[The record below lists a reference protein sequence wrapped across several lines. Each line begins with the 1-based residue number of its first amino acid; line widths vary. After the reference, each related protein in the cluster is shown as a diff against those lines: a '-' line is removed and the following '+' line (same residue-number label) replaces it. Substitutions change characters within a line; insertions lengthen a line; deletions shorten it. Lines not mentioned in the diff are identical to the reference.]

1 MAGLAK
7 EFEQLGCW
15 ESATEEENIVIYD
28 LEDIAEEM
36 PTEYEILKPQE
47 IHSLIAV
54 PFFENQKLVDAKA
67 SLVAACY
74 SEDDCFYWGKELEN
88 FAAWQHMCNEYK
100 PGSSALLHALEVYEL
115 PKNKTK

>member
-1 MAGLAK
+1 MYLADYHTHSDCSPDGRETIARMAEAAVARGL
-7 EFEQLGCW
+7 
-15 ESATEEENIVIYD
+15 D
-28 LEDIAEEM
+28 
-36 PTEYEILKPQE
+36 EIC
-47 IHSLIAV
+47 II
-54 PFFENQKLVDAKA
+54 
-67 SLVAACY
+67 LVAACY

>member
-1 MAGLAK
+1 MIAGNRQQRKKILLVMEWLSK
-7 EFEQLGCW
+7 TKKFLLSLRMIW
-15 ESATEEENIVIYD
+15 EN
-28 LEDIAEEM
+28 
-36 PTEYEILKPQE
+36 P
-47 IHSLIAV
+47 
-54 PFFENQKLVDAKA
+54 VDAKA